1 MVDSFLRYISF
12 EKRYSKH
19 TVTSY
24 ENDLSQFQ
32 EFTSIQFQVS
42 NLGEVTQLMMR
53 SWVLSLV
60 DQGISPRTV
69 NRKIATLRSFY
80 KYLLKREEVKKDPT
94 TKIKSL
100 KTKRSYLH
108 LQMRPASYLF
118 WIGSIIQKD
127 SKVKEIR

>member
-53 SWVLSLV
+53 SWVLSLM

-100 KTKRSYLH
+100 KTK
-108 LQMRPASYLF
+108 
-118 WIGSIIQKD
+118 
-127 SKVKEIR
+127 KELPSFAD